1 EARHL
6 PPPVESRTSP
16 ARRGATPSPLP
27 SRAGSLP
34 LAEARHLPPPAA
46 RAGSLPALWG
56 DILLSA
62 QGEIR
67 QHRRDTWPPTSLP
80 PPTASR
86 SRPVRPP
93 SPALRRLPV
102 AESRRPPCAESR
114 ISTAGT
120 GRHPALGGEVELLRP
135 SRRAA
140 VAGRAGP
147 RASSP
152 ALQVLLCT
160 ESRISPGRDGE
171 TSCSRRGGRDVSP
184 PGIGRHPAVGGG
196 RRGE

>member
-1 EARHL
+1 LPRSPRRHPF
-6 PPPVESRTSP
+6 PPPVESRISP

-27 SRAGSLP
+27 SRAGLLP
-34 LAEARHLPPPAA
+34 LAEARHLPPPVESRISPARRGATPSPPRAA

-93 SPALRRLPV
+93 SPALRRL
-102 AESRRPPCAESR
+102 
-114 ISTAGT
+114 
-120 GRHPALGGEVELLRP
+120 
-135 SRRAA
+135 
-140 VAGRAGP
+140 
-147 RASSP
+147 
-152 ALQVLLCT
+152 
-160 ESRISPGRDGE
+160 
-171 TSCSRRGGRDVSP
+171 
-184 PGIGRHPAVGGG
+184 
-196 RRGE
+196 